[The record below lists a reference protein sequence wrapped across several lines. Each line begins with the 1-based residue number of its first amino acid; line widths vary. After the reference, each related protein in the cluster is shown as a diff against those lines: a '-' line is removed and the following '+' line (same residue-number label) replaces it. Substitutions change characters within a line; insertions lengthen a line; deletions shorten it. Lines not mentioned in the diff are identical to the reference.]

1 MTLIERY
8 LQTVRIALP
17 SDRRDDILRELSEDI
32 HERVADSETELGRPL
47 TEDEQSAILK
57 QFGPP
62 LTLAT
67 RYGPQ
72 RYVVGPALFPVYWQT
87 LKIALGAAVLINVAI
102 AIGLVAGGTPPG
114 KVIGPLAA
122 FPFTIAVTVFGW
134 ITLVFALLDL
144 NLPRLLA
151 HAKFDVKGLGLP
163 RAEGR
168 GRRWGLIAEIVGS
181 TAFLIWWLA
190 IPANPFLV
198 FGPAAAFLAP
208 APIWQQLYLPVAAI
222 WLASLAVLW
231 AVLLRPDWS
240 GLRTLGR
247 LVSDG
252 LGLVLGVVLLN
263 TDAVVQLAPGV
274 EPTAN
279 LLETVRFINK
289 QAQIVF
295 LIWVLA
301 ASWQIVYGLYIRIMG
316 GGGRR

>member
-1 MTLIERY
+1 MTLIDRY
-8 LQTVRIALP
+8 LQTVGIALP
-17 SDRRDDILRELSEDI
+17 SDRKDDILRELGEDI
-32 HERVADSETELGRPL
+32 RERIADREEELGRPL

-62 LTLAT
+62 LTLGT
-67 RYGPQ
+67 KYGPQ

-87 LKIALGAAVLINVAI
+87 LKIALGAAVMINVAI

-114 KVIGPLAA
+114 KALGPLAS

-144 NLPRLLA
+144 NLPRLLE

-163 RAEGR
+163 KAEGR
-168 GRRWGLIAEIVGS
+168 GRRWGLLAEIVGS
-181 TAFLIWWLA
+181 TLFLIWWLA
-190 IPANPFLV
+190 IPGNPFLV
-198 FGPAAAFLAP
+198 FGPAASFLAP
-208 APIWQQLYLPVAAI
+208 APIWQQLQLPIATI
-222 WLASLAVLW
+222 WIASLAVLW

-240 GLRTLGR
+240 GLRSIGR

-263 TDAVVQLAPGV
+263 ADAVVQLAPGV
-274 EPTAN
+274 EPTRN
-279 LLETVRFINK
+279 MLGTVRFINA
-289 QAQIVF
+289 QARIVF

-301 ASWQIVYGLYIRIMG
+301 ASWQIVYGLYTRVM
-316 GGGRR
+316 GRR

>member
-17 SDRRDDILRELSEDI
+17 SDRRDDILRELGEDI
-32 HERVADSETELGRPL
+32 HERVADREAELGRPL

-87 LKIALGAAVLINVAI
+87 LKISLGAAVLVNVAA
-102 AIGLVAGGTPPG
+102 AIGLLATGTPPN

-122 FPFTIAVTVFGW
+122 FPFTILVTVFGW
-134 ITLVFALLDL
+134 VTLVFALLDL

-151 HAKFDVKGLGLP
+151 HAKFDVRGLGQP
-163 RAEGR
+163 RTEGW
-168 GRRWGLIAEIVGS
+168 GRRFGLIVEIVGS
-181 TAFLIWWLA
+181 TAFLIWWLL
-190 IPANPFLV
+190 IPDKPFLV
-198 FGPAAAFLAP
+198 FGPAASFLAP
-208 APIWQQLYLPVAAI
+208 APIWQTLYLPVAVM

-240 GLRTLGR
+240 GLRTIGR
-247 LVSDG
+247 LVSDT
-252 LGLVLGVVLLN
+252 LGLVLGFVLLN
-263 TDAVVQLAPGV
+263 ADAVVQLAPGV

-279 LLETVRFINK
+279 LREAVRFINQ
-289 QAQIVF
+289 QARIVF

-301 ASWQIVYGLYIRIMG
+301 ATWQIVYGLYTRIMG
-316 GGGRR
+316 GSRR

>member
-32 HERVADSETELGRPL
+32 HERVADSETVLGRPL

-301 ASWQIVYGLYIRIMG
+301 ASWQIVYGLYVRFMG
-316 GGGRR
+316 GGGR